1 MENKKQKNNT
11 IQDLNNMLVELKS
24 LAINQ
29 KNINEKIVKI
39 EDKLLNFNLE
49 LSILSNSYLNKKCNE
64 ERLRKLENI
73 SAKNSVIGGI
83 ACSALIGVVIEF
95 LTR

>member
-1 MENKKQKNNT
+1 MENEKQKNNT
-11 IQDLNNMLVELKS
+11 IQDLNNILVELKS
-24 LAINQ
+24 LKMNQ

-39 EDKLLNFNLE
+39 EDKLLDFNLE
-49 LSILSNSYLNKKCNE
+49 LGILSNINSNKKCNE

-73 SAKNSVIGGI
+73 STKNSVIGGI

>member
-1 MENKKQKNNT
+1 MENGKQKSNTNQNLNT
-11 IQDLNNMLVELKS
+11 ILVELNS
-24 LAINQ
+24 LKLNQ
-29 KNINEKIVKI
+29 KNINEKIAKI
-39 EDKLLNFNLE
+39 EDKLLSFNIE
-49 LSILSNSYLNKKCNE
+49 LGLLSNNYSNKKCNE
-64 ERLRKLENI
+64 ERIRKLENI